1 MIPAPFRLAALCLV
15 LGVSPGAFAACP
27 AGQVEICFNG
37 CLCVPEFERV
47 KEDVV
52 NLTALSLERWILQ
65 SRATA
70 LSRGTRP
77 VPPAIR
83 EQLLSYYDRELLDAV
98 RFRVGGHEELDVAT
112 AMLQNPDVQAV
123 TLVDVVVFRN
133 AEDAELDVALWAHEL
148 HHVLQYRQWGS
159 AGFAQRY
166 TRDFEAVEGPAY
178 DVQLQVARDIRRR

>member
-1 MIPAPFRLAALCLV
+1 M
-15 LGVSPGAFAACP
+15 
-27 AGQVEICFNG
+27 
-37 CLCVPEFERV
+37 PEFERV

-52 NLTALSLERWILQ
+52 NLAALSLERWILQ
-65 SRATA
+65 SRTTA

-77 VPPAIR
+77 VPPPIR

-133 AEDAELDVALWAHEL
+133 EEDAELDVALWAHEL
-148 HHVLQYRQWGS
+148 HHVRQYRQWGS